1 MEMDHYQ
8 RAIGTITPANYN
20 GTKMFCLTK
29 VQNTQKYTKKS
40 KNISVCFKFFFRKI
54 HLNP

>member
-8 RAIGTITPANYN
+8 RDIGTITPANYN